1 MLTISTKLLIDVL
14 IALGAFTGGW
24 FLASSNGWPPGGSS
38 AWMLNATV
46 FAALIVAVQ
55 LPARVYRHSWRYVSP
70 PDLLRIVQVALFAT
84 LGLALFDYLLFRS
97 AMGPGEFYGFTWM
110 LATGGMML
118 VRTAVR
124 AVREQRLAEL
134 LLPLPV
140 KDVDEGQPR
149 MLLIGSPNDVDN
161 TLREVIDRPD
171 FGYIPAGIVLDD
183 DGMRGQGI
191 RGVRVL
197 GSTKVLESIVD
208 AQTDGSGSDLALVF
222 STPPALMTGIDPG
235 AIARL
240 RKRDFRILT
249 LPRTAELSE
258 SDHRRFRLRKLR
270 LEDLLSRSPVNLPLE
285 PLRSGFR
292 NRRVMVTGA
301 GGTIGSELCRQAA
314 ALGCSELVML
324 DLAETPLFD
333 IDREVSERFTS
344 VKRRALLRDIRDGKA
359 VREVIKAT
367 RPDVIFHAAAL
378 KHVSLMEEHPKQA
391 VETNVLGTA
400 NVAQAARE
408 FGVSQM
414 VLISTDK
421 AVAPVNIMG
430 AAKRLAEAVIHRMA
444 DEADGATR
452 FGVVRFGNVLGSN
465 GSVVPILRSQIES
478 GGPVTITHPDMERF
492 FMTVPEAVQLVLH
505 ATIEAA
511 RNGGEPAVY
520 VLDMGEPVKILDMA
534 QRLIE
539 LCAPAGKESEVE
551 IEIIGLRPGEK
562 LREALVDE
570 GETLL
575 STLDGLQKLKP
586 NPNSRYTITDVKALV
601 QFSKDKSA
609 VELSDRIHSDVRSI
623 RSVESATITR
633 IGRRIAN

>member
-14 IALGAFTGGW
+14 IALVAFTGGW
-24 FLASSNGWPPGGSS
+24 FLASSDGWPAGGAV
-38 AWMLNATV
+38 AWALNALI
-46 FAALIVAVQ
+46 FAGLIVAVQ

-84 LGLALFDYLLFRS
+84 LGLALIDYFLLPS

-110 LATGGMML
+110 LATGSMML

-124 AVREQRLAEL
+124 AVREQRLTEL

-140 KDVDEGQPR
+140 KDVHEGLPR
-149 MLLIGSPNDVDN
+149 MVLIGNPADVDA
-161 TLREVIDRPD
+161 TLREVVDRQD
-171 FGYIPAGIVLDD
+171 FGYVPAGIVLDD
-183 DGMRGQGI
+183 DSMMGQGI

-197 GSTKVLESIVD
+197 GSTRVLESIVD
-208 AQTDGSGSDLALVF
+208 AQTDGGDSGFALVF
-222 STPPALMTGIDPG
+222 TTPPASLTGLDRG

-240 RKRDFRILT
+240 RKRDVRILT

-270 LEDLLSRSPVNLPLE
+270 LEDLLSRAPVNLPLD

-314 ALGCSELVML
+314 ALGCSELIML

-333 IDREVSERFTS
+333 IDREISERFTS
-344 VKRRALLRDIRDGKA
+344 VKRRALLRDIRDGRA
-359 VREVIKAT
+359 IREAISAT
-367 RPDVIFHAAAL
+367 RPEVIFHAAAL
-378 KHVSLMEEHPKQA
+378 KHVSLMEDHPRQA

-400 NVAQAARE
+400 NVAKAARE

-421 AVAPVNIMG
+421 AVEPVNIMG
-430 AAKRLAEAVIHRMA
+430 AAKRLAEGVIHKMA
-444 DEADGATR
+444 EDEPGSTR

-465 GSVVPILRSQIES
+465 GSVVPIFRSQIES
-478 GGPVTITHPDMERF
+478 GGPVTITHPDMERY

-511 RNGGEPAVY
+511 KNGGEPAVY
-520 VLDMGEPVKILDMA
+520 VLDMGEPVKIMDMA

-539 LCAPAGKESEVE
+539 LCAPAGKESDIE
-551 IEIIGLRPGEK
+551 IETIGLRPGEK
-562 LREALVDE
+562 LREDLVDE
-570 GETLL
+570 GEALL
-575 STLDGLQKLKP
+575 SVLDGLQKVKP
-586 NPNSRYTITDVKALV
+586 NPNSRFSLKDVEALV
-601 QFSKDKSA
+601 AYSKSKSS
-609 VELSDRIHSDVRSI
+609 VELSDRIHAEV
-623 RSVESATITR
+623 
-633 IGRRIAN
+633 RRIRTNSEISKQQ